1 MKNRIVT
8 IYADPV
14 TRTGLPA
21 QAEILKVLHDYGIL
35 IHCEVRMTDTGIIC
49 NMFVN
54 KSEPSP
60 ELERQY
66 VEDNYTDFTNLK
78 RGCRGFFIILIGLF
92 IVFLFLYVRRNY
104 F

>member
-35 IHCEVRMTDTGIIC
+35 IHCEVRMTDTGIRKA
-49 NMFVN
+49 V
-54 KSEPSP
+54 
-60 ELERQY
+60 
-66 VEDNYTDFTNLK
+66 
-78 RGCRGFFIILIGLF
+78 CR
-92 IVFLFLYVRRNY
+92 R
-104 F
+104 

>member
-8 IYADPV
+8 VYTNPIA
-14 TRTGLPA
+14 RTGLPA

-35 IHCEVRMTDTGIIC
+35 IYYEVQMANTGIIC

-60 ELERQY
+60 ELER
-66 VEDNYTDFTNLK
+66 
-78 RGCRGFFIILIGLF
+78 
-92 IVFLFLYVRRNY
+92 
-104 F
+104 